1 MSKILDFNGLR
12 RYDEQIKNWVE
23 SGLPIKN
30 ADLGS
35 QEFNPKAGIYYH
47 GIGINKDIYKCKKE
61 AVTVYVSLNV
71 GQTFANGDAIHF
83 DVTQAAEL
91 VNFIS
96 NLEYPESGAQNV
108 SLLHGTN
115 YLELLA
121 MKLEPEEGSGNF
133 VYAIAV
139 GDAEK
144 LVFATEDVDFDGIH
158 AVAGF
163 NNLDENGNYI
173 FTGLHD
179 GDDYTVTAE
188 IQSLYEDEALLSTF
202 ITTAEVD
209 HVIPPVMEKVILD
222 EDLDAKA
229 DLVNGKVPVEEI
241 PDLPVYR
248 NFPASWPTT
257 GTTKAFA
264 DAVNADLDAVI
275 GTSYLGDVRFSD
287 LPFGSGSANGELIV
301 DVIGGSVSEKVIH
314 LTLTSGNAKP
324 YRWEY
329 TYWVQAGTAHN
340 SGWIDFQDVF
350 YGADMTALN
359 ALKLRQ
365 KKANALYVAGDT
377 NELYRWN
384 ASLAEFVQVGGG
396 NLNFATDEDIDEI
409 FEEEENEENGE
420 V

>member
-47 GIGINKDIYKCKKE
+47 GIGTNKDIYKCTQE
-61 AVTVYVSLNV
+61 AVTVYVPLNV
-71 GQTFANGDAIHF
+71 GQTFANEDAIHF
-83 DVTQAAEL
+83 DVSKVAEL
-91 VNFIS
+91 TNFLS
-96 NLEYPESGAQNV
+96 NLGYPESGAHNL

-121 MKLEPEEGSGNF
+121 MKLEPEEGSGHF
-133 VYAIAV
+133 VYAIGV

-144 LVFATEDVDFDGIH
+144 VVFATEDIDSGSIH

-179 GDDYTVTAE
+179 GDDYSVDAE

-257 GTTKAFA
+257 GTTAAFA
-264 DAVNADLDAVI
+264 AAVNVDPDAVV

-329 TYWVQAGTAHN
+329 TYWVQAGTAHD
-340 SGWIDFQDVF
+340 SGWIDFQDV
-350 YGADMTALN
+350 YSVSAVSDLENLPLRKRKSN
-359 ALKLRQ
+359 AI
-365 KKANALYVAGDT
+365 YVVTGT

-384 ASLAEFVQVGGG
+384 TVSSQFDKVGGEE
-396 NLNFATDEDIDEI
+396 LVFATDEEIDDIFDE
-409 FEEEENEENGE
+409 EENGE